1 MDPKV
6 FPENTPILREKGEIP
21 YWEIASRLGVHV
33 NTVRN
38 WMKSSMNQKQREML
52 LEAIKAIK
60 AIKEVK

>member
-6 FPENTPILREKGEIP
+6 FPENTPILEEKGEIP
-21 YWEIASRLGVHV
+21 YWEIASRIGVHV

-38 WMKSSMNQKQREML
+38 WMKSSMNQKQKEMVL
-52 LEAIKAIK
+52 DAIR

>member
-6 FPENTPILREKGEIP
+6 LPENVPILEEKGEIP

-33 NTVRN
+33 NTIRN
-38 WMKSSMNQKQREML
+38 WMKSSMSQKQREMV

-60 AIKEVK
+60 EIK